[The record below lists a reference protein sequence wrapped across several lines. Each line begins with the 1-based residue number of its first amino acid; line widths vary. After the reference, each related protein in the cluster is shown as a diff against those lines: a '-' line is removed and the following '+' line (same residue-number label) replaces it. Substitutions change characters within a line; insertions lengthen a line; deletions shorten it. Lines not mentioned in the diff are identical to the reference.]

1 MIQRFLEMLER
12 FWCTYWEDI
21 YFPRNEHF
29 FKRLFTSTLEVWESG
44 LIDTRESLEIVANK
58 ISIVTSYYKGEQKNA
73 IKVSFVEVSKIPANI
88 FWKKWLQELRIYV
101 RVGPG
106 FFEQLCNLWNPCI
119 WTYLSCDIRIVRSTL
134 HTDVACSAAV

>member
-1 MIQRFLEMLER
+1 M
-12 FWCTYWEDI
+12 
-21 YFPRNEHF
+21 
-29 FKRLFTSTLEVWESG
+29 
-44 LIDTRESLEIVANK
+44 IDTRESLEIVANK

-106 FFEQLCNLWNPCI
+106 FFEQLCNL
-119 WTYLSCDIRIVRSTL
+119 
-134 HTDVACSAAV
+134 